1 MLKIR
6 HLRWRQWRITRD
18 NRLAVNQ
25 SGGVRQYD
33 QSAIRCSCE
42 CVDRALDLRS
52 FTMGVSIGS
61 TANEGAAAAI
71 ERSSDPA

>member
-1 MLKIR
+1 VLSG
-6 HLRWRQWRITRD
+6 TRD

-25 SGGVRQYD
+25 SGGVWQYD

-42 CVDRALDLRS
+42 CADRALDLRS
-52 FTMGVSIGS
+52 FMMGVSIGS
-61 TANEGAAAAI
+61 TANEAI